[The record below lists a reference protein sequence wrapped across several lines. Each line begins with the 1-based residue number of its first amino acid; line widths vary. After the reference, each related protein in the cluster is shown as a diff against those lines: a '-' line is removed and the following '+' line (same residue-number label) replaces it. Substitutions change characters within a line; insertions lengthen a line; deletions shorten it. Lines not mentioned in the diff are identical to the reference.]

1 MTTQAYKRG
10 LIAWFVNNPVAAN
23 LLMISIVLAG
33 IYSVFT
39 IRKQSFPT
47 IQLDEIHV
55 QIPYLGAAPQEVE
68 EGVVLKVEESVK
80 RIEGIKKIES
90 IAQEGLARVIIDVE
104 EGYDVVEL
112 LNEVKVQ
119 VDAIPSLPDNTEKPV
134 IYRVKPEQAVLWL
147 QVYGRVSE
155 QMMKAY
161 ANQLRDE
168 IVQLPGISSAKVV
181 GAREYE
187 IGIEISQEK
196 LAAYGLSLHQVVQ
209 KVRAWSLKMP
219 GGTIKSSNGDIL
231 IRTDNQAY
239 NAGDFAEIVIIQR
252 ANGTKVTLSDVATVK
267 DGFVEREAFSNFD
280 GQPSVGIQ
288 VNSVG
293 NQNDLQIS
301 QTVKDYIKQ
310 TEPSL
315 PAEVKLAVWGDSSYY
330 LNGRL
335 ELMLNNMMM
344 GALLVFFILSI
355 FLQLKLALWV
365 IVGLFVCF
373 LGALAVMPHVDVS
386 INMISLFAFILVL
399 GIVVDDAII
408 IGESVH
414 NTVQMHGNT
423 AQNVVRGAHQVA
435 VPATFGV
442 LTTIVAFIPMLMV
455 PGASSPIWGSIGMVV
470 ILCLIFSLI
479 ESKWILPSHLV
490 SRSHK
495 VKNDAQGKT
504 LLAKVRNAVNSKLSG
519 FIEHVYSPFLAQC
532 IHYRYTVLAGF
543 LAFLI
548 ITVGLVASGAVR
560 FVFFPNLPSDYVQAS
575 ITMEDGTPDVVTNQA
590 LARLE
595 SALYAVHK
603 AHYADMPEQVIAH
616 SSAFNTG
623 QTTGLIWAELNRD
636 YSGKIDG
643 VQIANYWREQFG
655 EMAGVRSVSFN
666 GSIQGGAGADLEFL
680 FRSDNTEQI
689 AAAAQVLKER
699 LQSYQGVYDVD
710 DSYSG
715 GKDEVQLSVKPA
727 GIALGLELADLS
739 NQVRAA
745 FYGAEVQRIQRDD
758 EEIKVMVRYPKSQ
771 RQSIHNLE
779 QMWIDLPNGKRALFS
794 TVAEFKMANGYSSI
808 QRIDYQRSVSV
819 TAKVDKAV
827 AEPGKIATEVSELI
841 IPDILA
847 QYPEVKFELF
857 GASKEEQEAMVS
869 LGIGFLF
876 ALVAIYALMAIPLKS
891 YSQPFIIMSV
901 IPFGIL
907 GAVIGHMILGLSVS
921 ILSFFGVI
929 ALAGVVVNDSL
940 ILVDFI
946 NRARLQG
953 ESLLNS
959 IQQAGAKRFRAILL
973 TSLTTFFG
981 LIPIV
986 SETSLQA
993 QIVIPMAV
1001 SLAFGILFS
1010 TVITLLLL
1018 PVLYAILSDIRGG
1031 FRLIKSW

>member
-196 LAAYGLSLHQVVQ
+196 LVAYGLSLNQVVQ
-209 KVRAWSLKMP
+209 KVRASSIKMP

-239 NAGDFAEIVIIQR
+239 NAADFAKIVIIQR
-252 ANGTKVTLSDVATVK
+252 ANGTKVILADVATIK

-310 TEPSL
+310 AEPSL
-315 PAEVKLAVWGDSSYY
+315 PSEVKLAVWGDSSYY

-414 NTVQMHGNT
+414 NTVQTHGNT

-442 LTTIVAFIPMLMV
+442 LTTIVAFIPMLLV
-455 PGASSPIWGSIGMVV
+455 PGASSPIWASIGMVV
-470 ILCLIFSLI
+470 ILCLVFSLV

-495 VKNDAQGKT
+495 VANDAEGKT
-504 LLAKVRNAVNSKLSG
+504 LLAKVRNGVNGKLNH
-519 FIEHVYSPFLAQC
+519 FIDTKYSPFLAKC
-532 IHYRYTVLAGF
+532 IHFRYTVLAGF
-543 LAFLI
+543 FAFLI
-548 ITVGLVASGAVR
+548 ITVGMVASGAVR

-590 LARLE
+590 IARLE
-595 SALYAVHK
+595 QALYQVHQ
-603 AHYADMPEQVIAH
+603 AHYSELDQQVIAH

-643 VQIANYWREQFG
+643 VKVANYWREQFG
-655 EMAGVRSVSFN
+655 ELAGVRSVSFD

-689 AAAAQVLKER
+689 AAAAQLLKER
-699 LQSYQGVYDVD
+699 LQTYQGVYDVD
-710 DSYSG
+710 DSYTG
-715 GKDEVQLSVKPA
+715 GKDEIQLSLKPA
-727 GIALGLELADLS
+727 GVALGLQLADLS
-739 NQVRAA
+739 SQVRAA

-758 EEIKVMVRYPKSQ
+758 EEIKVMVRYPREQ
-771 RQSIHNLE
+771 RQSIQNLE
-779 QMWIDLPNGKRALFS
+779 HMWVDLPNGKRAIFA
-794 TVAEFKMANGYSSI
+794 TVAEFSMASGYSSI

-827 AEPGKIATEVSELI
+827 AEPGKIATQVSDQV
-841 IPDILA
+841 IPDILK
-847 QYPEVKFELF
+847 QFPEVKFELF

-907 GAVIGHMILGLSVS
+907 GAVIGHMLLGLSVS

-946 NRARLQG
+946 NRARRQG
-953 ESLLNS
+953 ETLLNS

-1018 PVLYAILSDIRGG
+1018 PILYAILSDITGVI
-1031 FRLIKSW
+1031 RLSKS

>member
-10 LIAWFVNNPVAAN
+10 IIAWFVNNPVAAN
-23 LLMISIVLAG
+23 LLMVAIVLAG

-68 EGVVLKVEESVK
+68 EGVILKVEESVK

-90 IAQEGLARVIIDVE
+90 IAQEGLARVIIDVAD
-104 EGYDVVEL
+104 GYDVIEI

-119 VDAIPSLPDNTEKPV
+119 VDAIASLPDNTEKPV

-147 QVYGRVSE
+147 QVYGQISE
-155 QMMKAY
+155 QMMKEY

-168 IVQLPGISSAKVV
+168 IVQLPGISSANVV

-187 IGIEISQEK
+187 IGIEISSER
-196 LAAYGLSLHQVVQ
+196 LSAYGLTLNQVVQ
-209 KVRAWSLKMP
+209 KVRASSVKMP
-219 GGTIKSSNGDIL
+219 GGTIKSDNGDIL
-231 IRTDNQAY
+231 IRTDSQAY
-239 NAGDFAEIVIIQR
+239 TAADFAQIVVLQR
-252 ANGTKVTLSDVATVK
+252 PDGTFVSLADVADIK
-267 DGFVEREAFSNFD
+267 DGFVERAAFSNFD
-280 GQPSVGIQ
+280 GQPSIGIQ

-301 QTVKDYIKQ
+301 KTVKDYIADI
-310 TEPSL
+310 EPSL
-315 PAEVKLAVWGDSSYY
+315 PSEVKLAVWGDSSYY

-335 ELMLNNMMM
+335 ELMLNNMLM
-344 GALLVFFILSI
+344 GALLVFVILSV
-355 FLQLKLALWV
+355 FLQLKLAVWV

-373 LGALAVMPHVDVS
+373 LGALAMMPHVGVS

-414 NTVQMHGNT
+414 DTVQAHGNSV
-423 AQNVVRGAHQVA
+423 QNVVRGAHQVA

-470 ILCLIFSLI
+470 VLCLIFSLI

-490 SRSHK
+490 SHHHQSRSASQL
-495 VKNDAQGKT
+495 N
-504 LLAKVRNAVNSKLSG
+504 LLTRLRNWVNQQLNH
-519 FIEHVYSPFLAQC
+519 FVQHRYAPFLAKC
-532 IHYRYTVLAGF
+532 VDYRYTVLAVF
-543 LAFLI
+543 LSLLI
-548 ITVGLVASGAVR
+548 VTAGLVASGAVR

-575 ITMEDGTPDVVTNQA
+575 ITMEDGTPDVTTNKA

-595 SALYAVHK
+595 SALYQVHQQ
-603 AHYADMPEQVIAH
+603 HYPELEQQIIAH

-636 YSGKIDG
+636 YAGKIDG
-643 VQIANYWREQFG
+643 VEVANKWREAFG
-655 EMAGVRSVSFN
+655 EMPGVRSVSFN
-666 GSIQGGAGADLEFL
+666 GSIQGGAGSDLEFL
-680 FRSDNTEQI
+680 FRSDNSEQI
-689 AAAAQVLKER
+689 AAAAQSLKTK
-699 LQSYQGVYDVD
+699 LQAYQGVYDID

-715 GKDEVQLSVKPA
+715 GKDELQLFVKPA
-727 GIALGLELADLS
+727 GTALGLDLANLS
-739 NQVRAA
+739 SQVRAA

-758 EEIKVMVRYPKSQ
+758 EEIKVMVRYPKAH
-771 RQSIHNLE
+771 RQSVQSLE
-779 QMWIDLPNGKRALFS
+779 QMWLELPSGKRVIFS
-794 TVAEFKMANGYSSI
+794 TVAEYKMASGYSSI

-819 TAKVDKAV
+819 TAKVDKSF
-827 AEPGKIATEVSELI
+827 AEPGKIAADVTDNI
-841 IPDILA
+841 IPDILQ
-847 QYPEVKFELF
+847 QYPDVQFELF

-869 LGIGFLF
+869 LGIGFIC

-891 YSQPFIIMSV
+891 YMQPFIIMSV

-907 GAVIGHMILGLSVS
+907 GAVIGHILLGLSIS

-946 NRARLQG
+946 NRARRQG
-953 ESLLNS
+953 ESVLNS

-1018 PVLYAILSDIRGG
+1018 PVLYAILSDLRGVFKLTKG
-1031 FRLIKSW
+1031 